1 MYTILKNLTI
11 NKTFLLLVVAR
22 MSLSVSYVRAEWCK
36 VCKVLLPEVE
46 VMCKKFGVP
55 LAVLDL
61 EDMSE
66 DEQAAITSLPC
77 VTVLENGTP
86 KEVIKE
92 KKKERL
98 EEILSASVLMN
109 GDF

>member
-1 MYTILKNLTI
+1 
-11 NKTFLLLVVAR
+11 
-22 MSLSVSYVRAEWCK
+22 
-36 VCKVLLPEVE
+36 LLPEVE

-61 EDMSE
+61 EDMSD

-77 VTVLENGTP
+77 VTVLENGIP

-98 EEILSASVLMN
+98 EEILSASVKI
-109 GDF
+109 GDTDF

>member
-1 MYTILKNLTI
+1 LTQ
-11 NKTFLLLVVAR
+11 NKTFLLLIEAK
-22 MSLSVSYVRAEWCK
+22 MLSVSYVRAEWCK

-55 LAVLDL
+55 LTVLDL
-61 EDMSE
+61 EDMSD

-77 VTVLENGTP
+77 VTVLENGKP

-98 EEILSASVLMN
+98 AEILSESMKI
-109 GDF
+109 GDTEF

>member
-1 MYTILKNLTI
+1 
-11 NKTFLLLVVAR
+11 

-55 LAVLDL
+55 LTVLDL
-61 EDMSE
+61 EEMSE
-66 DEQAAITSLPC
+66 EEQAEITSLPC
-77 VTVLENGTP
+77 VTVLENGKP

-98 EEILSASVLMN
+98 EELLSASVSLD

>member
-1 MYTILKNLTI
+1 
-11 NKTFLLLVVAR
+11 

-46 VMCKKFGVP
+46 AMCKKFGVP
-55 LAVLDL
+55 LTVLDL

-66 DEQAAITSLPC
+66 DEQTDISSLPC
-77 VTVLENGTP
+77 VTVLENGIP

-98 EEILSASVLMN
+98 EKILSESMKI
-109 GDF
+109 GDTEF

>member
-1 MYTILKNLTI
+1 
-11 NKTFLLLVVAR
+11 

-36 VCKVLLPEVE
+36 VCKILLPEVE

-55 LAVLDL
+55 LTVLDL
-61 EDMSE
+61 EEMSE
-66 DEQAAITSLPC
+66 EEQAEITSLPC
-77 VTVLENGTP
+77 VTVLENGLP

-98 EEILSASVLMN
+98 EELLSASVSLDE
-109 GDF
+109 DF

>member
-1 MYTILKNLTI
+1 MTQ
-11 NKTFLLLVVAR
+11 NKTFLLLIEAK
-22 MSLSVSYVRAEWCK
+22 MLSVSYVRAEWCK

-55 LAVLDL
+55 LTVLDL
-61 EDMSE
+61 EDMSD

-77 VTVLENGTP
+77 VTVLENGKP

-98 EEILSASVLMN
+98 AEILSESMKI
-109 GDF
+109 GDTEF

>member
-1 MYTILKNLTI
+1 M
-11 NKTFLLLVVAR
+11 LLVVAR

-46 VMCKKFGVP
+46 IMCKKFGVP
-55 LAVLDL
+55 LTVLDL
-61 EDMSE
+61 EDMSD
-66 DEQAAITSLPC
+66 DEQAEITSLPC
-77 VTVLENGTP
+77 VTVLENGKP

-98 EEILSASVLMN
+98 EELLSASVSLDE
-109 GDF
+109 DF